1 MRLIQNIEIDPDDTI
16 WKAQIKVDLDDFI
29 SQRKCKDAICDISK
43 FLSPPLFKLF
53 VHNYQLQ
60 FDLAWFLP
68 QLKRIIWDFWGQLQ
82 SGSDLYFITG
92 ILFSMIHLISY
103 TILGTIWNVI
113 EDMQGLCQGPLSL
126 YNAVFPIILH
136 HLMLSL
142 LNIFL
147 TFSILLNFLT
157 VDMENLNINENTIG
171 GRNYVDPD
179 TISSDELLALCL
191 VGSLLSDKPVKFHVM
206 KERLATIWR
215 PGQGVS
221 ISAMEENKFLFQFY
235 HLWDMERVF
244 QGGPWLFDNHM
255 LVLKKLS
262 VGDDPLAIN
271 LDVVEM
277 WVQVFNLPFGFMNDT
292 MGLLI
297 GSHIGRF
304 VKYDDYNNHGSWR
317 MYMRIRVAVKV
328 DEPLKKSFTF
338 EKEDGGVVHVHFK
351 YEKLGVFCFVCGILG
366 HTESFCHK
374 RLEPGFVEGEKG
386 WGNFLKSGNTS
397 IGGGVTINKWLRDG
411 KSQNRVGRSGGTRAY
426 AGTDGRSTMTGTE
439 AVGINVGQPIQHALF
454 GRVKVVR
461 DERRRCLTFQTA
473 IANPMTKVAS
483 YDEGVQWV
491 PFTIN
496 SETLARP
503 FVHSA
508 IGQRILLER
517 RNDITHLL
525 QADPVNTVTS
535 SALVVS
541 NSTAVSAG
549 HMVETGVVSVEFTQN
564 ATAAVGLVGKAAT
577 VPKKRMRINSE
588 GNNEEAEVEH
598 TMGEG
603 PDVMKVDEHNE
614 GFNAAVRAIPMQ
626 TNPLFVDKI
635 VMASSGFQNRQP
647 K

>member
-1 MRLIQNIEIDPDDTI
+1 MRLIQKIGIDPDDTI
-16 WKAQIKVDLDDFI
+16 WKTQIKVDLGDFI
-29 SQRKCKDAICDISK
+29 PQRKCRDAICDISK
-43 FLSPPLFKLF
+43 FLSSPLFKLF
-53 VHNYQLQ
+53 VHNYHLQ
-60 FDLAWFLP
+60 SDLVLSLP

-82 SGSDLYFITG
+82 SGSDLYFIT
-92 ILFSMIHLISY
+92 
-103 TILGTIWNVI
+103 
-113 EDMQGLCQGPLSL
+113 
-126 YNAVFPIILH
+126 
-136 HLMLSL
+136 
-142 LNIFL
+142 
-147 TFSILLNFLT
+147 
-157 VDMENLNINENTIG
+157 
-171 GRNYVDPD
+171 
-179 TISSDELLALCL
+179 ALCL

-206 KERLATIWR
+206 KER
-215 PGQGVS
+215 
-221 ISAMEENKFLFQFY
+221 
-235 HLWDMERVF
+235 
-244 QGGPWLFDNHM
+244 
-255 LVLKKLS
+255 
-262 VGDDPLAIN
+262 
-271 LDVVEM
+271 
-277 WVQVFNLPFGFMNDT
+277 
-292 MGLLI
+292 
-297 GSHIGRF
+297 
-304 VKYDDYNNHGSWR
+304 
-317 MYMRIRVAVKV
+317 
-328 DEPLKKSFTF
+328 
-338 EKEDGGVVHVHFK
+338 
-351 YEKLGVFCFVCGILG
+351 
-366 HTESFCHK
+366 
-374 RLEPGFVEGEKG
+374 
-386 WGNFLKSGNTS
+386 
-397 IGGGVTINKWLRDG
+397 
-411 KSQNRVGRSGGTRAY
+411 RSGGTRAY

-549 HMVETGVVSVEFTQN
+549 
-564 ATAAVGLVGKAAT
+564 
-577 VPKKRMRINSE
+577 
-588 GNNEEAEVEH
+588 NNEEAEVEH

-626 TNPLFVDKI
+626 TNPLFVNKI

>member
-1 MRLIQNIEIDPDDTI
+1 
-16 WKAQIKVDLDDFI
+16 
-29 SQRKCKDAICDISK
+29 
-43 FLSPPLFKLF
+43 
-53 VHNYQLQ
+53 
-60 FDLAWFLP
+60 
-68 QLKRIIWDFWGQLQ
+68 
-82 SGSDLYFITG
+82 
-92 ILFSMIHLISY
+92 
-103 TILGTIWNVI
+103 
-113 EDMQGLCQGPLSL
+113 
-126 YNAVFPIILH
+126 
-136 HLMLSL
+136 
-142 LNIFL
+142 
-147 TFSILLNFLT
+147 
-157 VDMENLNINENTIG
+157 MENLNINENTIG
-171 GRNYVDPD
+171 GRNYVDPA
-179 TISSDELLALCL
+179 TLSSDELLELCL

-271 LDVVEM
+271 IDVVEM

-411 KSQNRVGRSGGTRAY
+411 KSQNRVGRNGGTRAY

-439 AVGINVGQPIQHALF
+439 AVGINAGQPIQHALF
-454 GRVKVVR
+454 GRVQVVR

-549 HMVETGVVSVEFTQN
+549 HMVETGAVSVEFTQN

-635 VMASSGFQNRQP
+635 VMASSGLQNRQP

>member
-1 MRLIQNIEIDPDDTI
+1 MRLIQKIGIDPDDTI
-16 WKAQIKVDLDDFI
+16 WKTQIKVDLGDFI
-29 SQRKCKDAICDISK
+29 PQRKCRDAICDISK
-43 FLSPPLFKLF
+43 FLSSPLFKLF
-53 VHNYQLQ
+53 VHNYHLQ
-60 FDLAWFLP
+60 SDLVLSLP

-179 TISSDELLALCL
+179 TISSDEL
-191 VGSLLSDKPVKFHVM
+191 
-206 KERLATIWR
+206 
-215 PGQGVS
+215 
-221 ISAMEENKFLFQFY
+221 
-235 HLWDMERVF
+235 
-244 QGGPWLFDNHM
+244 
-255 LVLKKLS
+255 
-262 VGDDPLAIN
+262 
-271 LDVVEM
+271 
-277 WVQVFNLPFGFMNDT
+277 
-292 MGLLI
+292 
-297 GSHIGRF
+297 
-304 VKYDDYNNHGSWR
+304 
-317 MYMRIRVAVKV
+317 
-328 DEPLKKSFTF
+328 
-338 EKEDGGVVHVHFK
+338 
-351 YEKLGVFCFVCGILG
+351 
-366 HTESFCHK
+366 
-374 RLEPGFVEGEKG
+374 LEPGFVEGEKG

-549 HMVETGVVSVEFTQN
+549 HM
-564 ATAAVGLVGKAAT
+564 AAT

-626 TNPLFVDKI
+626 TNPLFVNKI